1 MTKTVRV
8 ESTKYNRQ
16 PGILLRFPF
25 DRGFLET
32 LKRMVP
38 YTDRIFLERRHA
50 WFITQK
56 YADVAI
62 HLAHQHYGGAE
73 ITDADGKKT
82 VITAAGERCRQAE
95 LVLE

>member
-1 MTKTVRV
+1 VTKTVRV
-8 ESTKYNRQ
+8 ESAKYNRQ

-25 DRGFLET
+25 DRGFLDT

-56 YADVAI
+56 YSDVAT
-62 HLAHQHYGGAE
+62 HLAHEHFGGSE
-73 ITDADGKKT
+73 IVDEKGER
-82 VITAAGERCRQAE
+82 VVVTAAGERCKQAE
-95 LVLE
+95 LFR